1 MKNLWLLAVV
11 LTTTFTGVCL
21 SAQTQELPEVS
32 GNAFLRLC
40 SVIDK
45 DDLKHE
51 AYQSDKAVD
60 TMACLEYLGGFTDGV
75 QVEMEL
81 VNAETKRNAPA
92 PFCIPDDVERG
103 QMVRIVLKYIRE
115 NPAEAHKHTGA
126 LIMKALGK
134 VYPCSSK

>member
-45 DDLKHE
+45 DDLKQE

-103 QMVRIVLKYIRE
+103 QMV
-115 NPAEAHKHTGA
+115 
-126 LIMKALGK
+126 
-134 VYPCSSK
+134 